1 MADIV
6 INPAI
11 GKIDFF
17 TTKGE
22 NVTNTLRLTGNTLLV
37 TGPLSASSISTGGG
51 GAFVTST
58 QPTSNYLSK
67 FTGNSTIANSL
78 IYDNGT
84 NVGIGTTSP
93 GAKLAVIGTSLTDPN
108 NDAISREIFYALN
121 RTVASAAGST
131 TLLGYLTPTGKSDHA
146 TIEIYHHDCNTIEY
160 IKYELVSPYY
170 RNNNLLGTI
179 TNYK

>member
-17 TTKGE
+17 SVKGD
-22 NVTNTLRLTGNTLLV
+22 NVTNTLKLTGNTLLV

-51 GAFVTST
+51 GAFVTSA
-58 QPTSNYLSK
+58 QPTSNFLSK

-84 NVGIGTTSP
+84 NVGVGTTSP
-93 GAKLAVIGTSLTDPN
+93 ADKFHVIGNVRINGGD
-108 NDAISREIFYALN
+108 ILN
-121 RTVASAAGST
+121 WRVKH
-131 TLLGYLTPTGKSDHA
+131 LFKH
-146 TIEIYHHDCNTIEY
+146 
-160 IKYELVSPYY
+160 
-170 RNNNLLGTI
+170 
-179 TNYK
+179 